1 MSKTSLVPTL
11 GRLVAAAAVLGSVQ
25 AAEFTTIGEFD
36 DEAVIVISATRSE
49 TARDSVPT
57 IVEVVEADDLRLEGH
72 PVRTQ
77 DQLRTISGL
86 TVQQNYGGFAGG
98 GGIYVRGARAY
109 QTQVMLD
116 GIPFNDAA
124 SPQGTVGHHLF
135 TLPGL
140 GRIELAKGAQSGL
153 YGSGATGGVL
163 DLQSQRPAEALGG
176 SARIEYGSFN
186 TIAGEATASGPIT
199 EQLGF
204 TAAVN
209 GLVSDGFSAQSSY
222 SADGDPKNFEDD
234 GFQRLGFNGRLFF
247 STETVELSGGL
258 LVLTGEEETD
268 GYLAPDDEDSEVE
281 FDSLRLSASSRVMV
295 AERVDV
301 AGDIAYSTYDR
312 DHGAGSEYESNDIYL
327 AGRGIFEVNEM
338 VELTGAMDWRQ
349 QAAETSSIDDDA
361 DIIGTWGQATIARE
375 ALEAQVVLRHDL
387 HSREGDATTWRLGAS
402 YGFLDDTAV
411 VHAAYGTG
419 FRAPSLFELYATDDY
434 GSGPIGNED
443 LEPEETS
450 TYELGHRSQLNEQ
463 VRLEQTVF
471 MTVFEEAIR
480 YVNGYENVSP
490 EDTAYV
496 AGIENTLVWRPVEQ
510 AVVRAVF
517 TWQDSDDGGGDG
529 NEMTFTP
536 EITAGLEGTYE
547 WAYDRHQFWATAG
560 LDHRGKQWQTY
571 DTVELDALT
580 TLRLAVGYK
589 PTKNVEVY
597 LRGDNLTDEHAA
609 VYVYEPT
616 PPDFWYPGDPGS
628 PGGSFTNAP
637 LSLSLGVEATF

>member
-1 MSKTSLVPTL
+1 MSSRALVPIL
-11 GRLVAAAAVLGSVQ
+11 GRLVTAATLTASVQ
-25 AAEFTTIGEFD
+25 AAESTAVAGD
-36 DEAVIVISATRSE
+36 DDQAIVISATRGE
-49 TARDSVPT
+49 AARDTVPT
-57 IVEVVEADDLRLEGH
+57 IVEVVEADDLRLKGH
-72 PVRTQ
+72 PIRTQ

-124 SPQGTVGHHLF
+124 SPQGAVGHHLF

-163 DLQSQRPAEALGG
+163 DLQSQRPAEELSGG
-176 SARIEYGSFN
+176 ARIEYGSFN
-186 TIAGEATASGPIT
+186 TIAGEAMASGPIT

-204 TAAVN
+204 TVAAN

-222 SADGDPKNFEDD
+222 EADGDPEDYEDD
-234 GFQRLGFNGRLFF
+234 GFQRIGFNGRLFF
-247 STETVELSGGL
+247 ETETVQISGGL

-281 FDSLRLSASSRVMV
+281 FDSLRLNSSSRVQV
-295 AERVDV
+295 SEGVEV

-312 DHGAGSEYESNDIYL
+312 DYSSGSEYESNDIYL
-327 AGRGIFEVNEM
+327 AARGICDVNETL
-338 VELTGAMDWRQ
+338 ELTGALDWRQ

-361 DIIGTWGQATIARE
+361 DILGIWGQATIANE
-375 ALEAQVVLRHDL
+375 ALEAQVVLRHDI

-402 YGFLDDTAV
+402 YGFLDDRVV
-411 VHAAYGTG
+411 VHAAYGTA

-463 VRLEQTVF
+463 VRLEQTLF

-510 AVVRAVF
+510 AVVRAVL

-529 NEMTFTP
+529 DEMTFTP

-547 WAYDRHQFWATAG
+547 WAYEHHQFWATAG
-560 LDHRGKQWQTY
+560 IDHRGKQWQTY
-571 DTVELDALT
+571 DSVELDALT
-580 TLRLAVGYK
+580 TLRLAVGYQ
-589 PTKNVEVY
+589 PMENLAFY

-609 VYVYEPT
+609 VYVSEPT
-616 PPDFWYPGDPGS
+616 PPDYGYPGDPGS

-637 LSLSLGVEATF
+637 VSLTLGVEATF